1 MRKILSLTF
10 VAASLALTSC
20 SGFLDI
26 NKDPNSP
33 STENMTSDIMFPA
46 AEMNL
51 ATSYGD
57 FLRIVGGYYSQHYSQ
72 LTGTSN
78 YLDYS
83 QFTMSATRSSGTY
96 TQLYA
101 RVLNNL
107 ETVRNLS
114 SAEGAWGTYL
124 AATTLRAFTFQVL
137 VDCYGETPYSEA
149 LNTSITSPKFDE
161 GVDVYNGLL
170 AELDEALSKVS
181 VIDPV
186 CTNFLFP
193 SESAAPWI
201 SFAKALKL
209 KLMMRMGASG
219 AALDAL
225 VAEGDF
231 PQEDV
236 AWAGCWSDEAGK
248 SNPYYAEE
256 FGDYFSP
263 QKNVSLNL
271 ALQATM
277 AESNDA
283 RLAAFFDA
291 NASGAYTGAVSGT
304 NYSTSA
310 STHGATY
317 WCRPAVRFNSPV
329 YLISVAE
336 VEFFL
341 SEYYA
346 AKSSMDDAKAHYEAA
361 IEASFATAGVA
372 GADAVYGASGD
383 YKWVAA
389 DWKKLI
395 GIQKWVALSGINNFE
410 SWCELRRLKYPE
422 YGTQKASEF
431 YNVQSGSYD
440 VSAYVP
446 GTIYEPIT
454 VNSKLASRQV
464 LQRFPYANSS
474 TSRNNNAPATKLE
487 SVPVFWAK

>member
-1 MRKILSLTF
+1 MRKIISLTF
-10 VAASLALTSC
+10 VAAALALTSC
-20 SGFLDI
+20 SSFLDI

-33 STENMTSDIMFPA
+33 STENMTADIMFPA

-57 FLRIVGGYYSQHYSQ
+57 FLRIVGGYYSQHYAQ

-83 QFTMSATRSSGTY
+83 QFMMSATRSSGTY
-96 TQLYA
+96 TQLYS
-101 RVLNNL
+101 RVLGNL
-107 ETVRNLS
+107 ETIRNLAT
-114 SAEGAWGTYL
+114 AESDWGTYL

-149 LNTSITSPKFDE
+149 LNASITSPKFDDGE
-161 GVDVYNGLL
+161 SVYNGIL
-170 AELDEALSKVS
+170 AELDAALAKATP
-181 VIDPV
+181 IDPV
-186 CTNFLFP
+186 CSNFLFP
-193 SESAAPWI
+193 SESAASWI
-201 SFAKALKL
+201 KFAKALKL
-209 KLMMRMGASG
+209 KLMMRMGATG

-225 VAEGDF
+225 VAESDF
-231 PQEDV
+231 PAEDV
-236 AWAGCWSDEAGK
+236 AWAGCWSDEASK
-248 SNPYYAEE
+248 SNPFYAEE
-256 FGDYFSP
+256 FGSYFAP

-271 ALQATM
+271 ALQATL
-277 AESNDA
+277 ADSDDA
-283 RLAAFFDA
+283 RLQAFFDA
-291 NASGAYTGAVSGT
+291 NGSGVYTGAVSGT
-304 NYSTSA
+304 NYSVSA
-310 STHGATY
+310 QTHGASY
-317 WCRPAVRFNSPV
+317 WCRPAIKFNSPV

-341 SEYYA
+341 AEYYA

-361 IEASFATAGVA
+361 IEASFATAGVG
-372 GADAVYGASGD
+372 GADAVYGAAGD
-383 YKWVAA
+383 YKWVAS

-422 YGTQKASEF
+422 YGTQKASQF

-440 VSAYVP
+440 VSTYVP

-474 TSRNNNAPATKLE
+474 TSRNSNAPATKADSE
-487 SVPVFWAK
+487 PVFWAK